1 MNVISVV
8 CNFNMYNRLVKQN
21 PCFGKNV
28 KFIVWDNNKE
38 NKPISIRY
46 NEFLNDYDYSNE
58 DWFVF
63 CHEDWELKEKIDS
76 KIESLDKSNIYGP
89 IGMEIGKWWKAPVCR
104 GRILQSNK
112 DGSNVVQI
120 GEKSNEITE
129 VGTFD
134 CQCIIVHSSLI
145 KKYDL
150 RFDETLSFDLYVEDF
165 CIQAREKYGIVS
177 KILPLKCQHYSY
189 GNVSKR
195 FYELLK
201 YMRKKYKKSNRIYY
215 STVEGELIS
224 CPFPRL
230 ACYFL
235 PRLRNV
241 LHFFYQSKFTK
252 QNKRLIKICK
262 IPVYIKGEKE

>member
-1 MNVISVV
+1 MERQPPDPKPAGNI
-8 CNFNMYNRLVKQN
+8 
-21 PCFGKNV
+21 CFRTILCQKLANLAFG
-28 KFIVWDNNKE
+28 FA
-38 NKPISIRY
+38 
-46 NEFLNDYDYSNE
+46 EFLVLNPERPAEMLS
-58 DWFVF
+58 F
-63 CHEDWELKEKIDS
+63 
-76 KIESLDKSNIYGP
+76 
-89 IGMEIGKWWKAPVCR
+89 
-104 GRILQSNK
+104 
-112 DGSNVVQI
+112 
-120 GEKSNEITE
+120 
-129 VGTFD
+129 
-134 CQCIIVHSSLI
+134 IIVHSSLI

-241 LHFFYQSKFTK
+241 LRFFYQSKFTK